1 MPFQQHLDKPPIYFN
16 EVISLLDL
24 GIPRDA
30 MMLRAPKTEALGG
43 SLFPLDSTA
52 LPRSLLGR
60 IAREV
65 EWRGAPDDHRA
76 KNPVDREAKQPKI
89 KEYQRQSMIIGDK
102 WRRLVWHRSR
112 GSILFIAFDHDLY
125 GFKP

>member
-1 MPFQQHLDKPPIYFN
+1 MIMKAETASNAHIYFN

-30 MMLRAPKTEALGG
+30 MMPRAPKTEALGG
-43 SLFPLDSTA
+43 SLFPLGSTA

-65 EWRGAPDDHRA
+65 E
-76 KNPVDREAKQPKI
+76 
-89 KEYQRQSMIIGDK
+89 
-102 WRRLVWHRSR
+102 
-112 GSILFIAFDHDLY
+112 
-125 GFKP
+125 

>member
-1 MPFQQHLDKPPIYFN
+1 MSSWTSRLSHPIYFN

-24 GIPRDA
+24 GRPRDA
-30 MMLRAPKTEALGG
+30 MMLRAPKTEALGEC
-43 SLFPLDSTA
+43 LLPLGSTA

-65 EWRGAPDDHRA
+65 EWEELPDDHRA
-76 KNPVDREAKQPKI
+76 ENPVDREAKQLKT

-102 WRRLVWHRSR
+102 RRRLVWHRSR